1 VLKEKNTMKKYL
13 RPLIVMIMLAAMVLP
28 ASSAF
33 AASTVNAGGVPEGSV
48 LVLNITYKVTNDED
62 SGNVG
67 YWALDSYNKQLQV
80 WQVPDGSFYAIAR
93 YEGKWQTFEGALSP
107 GAGVAFTMDGSGTF
121 KGGYVAT
128 FDSETF
134 TSAFG
139 NIGTYDFGGTEA
151 DVLLGSYGSGQTG
164 APTAF
169 DALGTYFP
177 GYSSFTYKSWGWTY
191 RYQDQRWFNFDTG
204 TSGDIV
210 F

>member
-1 VLKEKNTMKKYL
+1 VLKEKNKMKKYL
-13 RPLIVMIMLAAMVLP
+13 RSLIVMIMLAALALP
-28 ASSAF
+28 ARSAF

-48 LVLNITYKVTNDED
+48 LILNITYKVTNDED

-80 WQVPDGSFYAIAR
+80 WKVPDGSFYAIGK
-93 YEGKWQTFEGALSP
+93 YEGKWQTFAGAMSP
-107 GAGVAFTMDGSGTF
+107 GAGVVLTKDGSGTF

-128 FDSETF
+128 FDSATF

-139 NIGTYDFGGTEA
+139 NIGTYDFGGSEA
-151 DVLLGSYGSGQTG
+151 DILLGTYSGQVGPT
-164 APTAF
+164 TAF

-177 GYSSFTYKSWGWTY
+177 GYSNFNYISWGWTY
-191 RYQDQRWFNFDTG
+191 RYQNQRWDNFDTG
-204 TSGDIV
+204 TTGDIV